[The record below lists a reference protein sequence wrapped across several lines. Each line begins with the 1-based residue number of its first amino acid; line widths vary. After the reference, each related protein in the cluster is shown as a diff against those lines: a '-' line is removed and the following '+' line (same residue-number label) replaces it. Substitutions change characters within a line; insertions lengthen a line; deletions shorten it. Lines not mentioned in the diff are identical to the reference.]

1 VTFSAGSRLGP
12 YEIQSPLGA
21 GGMGDVYRA
30 KDARLDRTV
39 ALKVLPEEF
48 FEDNERKARFEREA
62 KLLAAL
68 HHPNIAAIFAF
79 EEASG
84 RHLLAMELVEGEDL
98 AQRLLS
104 GPLPLDESLAYA
116 KQIAE
121 ALEAAHEKGIVHR
134 DLKPANV
141 KVTPDG
147 KVKLLDFGLA
157 KIFEGDSSNDKSG
170 SGGAL
175 TKSPTLTARATAA
188 GVILGTA
195 AYMSPEQARGK
206 TVDKRTDVWAF
217 GCVLYEML
225 TGKRAFEGE
234 TVSDTLAAVLMKEPD
249 WSALRAP
256 VSSKVREL
264 LRRCLQRDVKQRLR
278 DIGDARITLEEEL
291 GASASAS
298 ASGSLPFEER
308 QAVPSSTVGRSAPA
322 VSARGSRRSIYLS
335 WAVAAA
341 LAVALG
347 ALALRARAPEGKGVT
362 RLTIPLPPG
371 QVLSGNGGPAIS
383 RDGRRIAYAAR
394 DTSGT
399 ARLYLRAL
407 DRFEPGTIPES
418 DGAQQPF
425 FSPDGSR
432 VAFFARG
439 KLFTASVTG
448 GAPAAIADASAQPLG
463 GTWGDDDTIVFSPA
477 LSSGLVRVPA
487 AGGVVQQLTQPD
499 EGAGGYAHGR
509 PQFLPGGGSVLFTIW
524 GASNSADRGPAV
536 LSLVTGGWQHA
547 SSGYWTGRYARSG
560 HMMISGPRGVRAAP
574 FDPDHPRAVNPQ
586 TFVVDAVLGTIAWS
600 DSWFTVSDTG
610 TLVYVP
616 GDFLLGTLSWVDREG
631 RVTPASD
638 KPAAISDPL
647 LSPDGERI
655 AFQDRDD
662 VLWMKD
668 LRRGVPVRLSPENG
682 ATGAYPVWSR
692 DGTHVIFGSNSTGDW
707 DIYSVPAT
715 GGPAKR
721 LLARKGNQFPLSFAP
736 DGTLLFNERSRG
748 GPGADLLTLA
758 PDGTVTPFLIAQPA
772 SKVGGQFSP
781 DGRAVAYV
789 SDESGRDEVYVRPY
803 GRPGDSVAVSNEGG
817 NAPKWSPDGREIIYR
832 RGDAFLVASV
842 SSAGGVLSVGDSR
855 KLFEVRAAPGRS
867 TFQAG
872 YSVSPDGRRFL
883 VQLLDP
889 RAIPTQINVVLN
901 WFEELNAK
909 VPVR

>member
-1 VTFSAGSRLGP
+1 MSLAAGTRLGLF
-12 YEIQSPLGA
+12 EIVSPLGA
-21 GGMGDVYRA
+21 GGMGEVWRA
-30 KDARLDRTV
+30 KDTRLGRDV
-39 ALKVLPEEF
+39 AIKVLPEEF
-48 FEDNERKARFEREA
+48 FEDEDRRQRFEREA
-62 KLLAAL
+62 RTLASL
-68 HHPNIAAIFAF
+68 NHPGIAAIHSF
-79 EEASG
+79 EEISG
-84 RHLLAMELVEGEDL
+84 RHLLVMELVEGEDL
-98 AQRLLS
+98 AQTLLS
-104 GPLPLDESLAYA
+104 GPLPLDESLAHA

-157 KIFEGDSSNDKSG
+157 KIFESDPASSSP
-170 SGGAL
+170 SA
-175 TKSPTLTARATAA
+175 TRSPTLTARATAA

-206 TVDKRTDVWAF
+206 PVDKRTDVWAF

-256 VSSKVREL
+256 GVSSKVVEL
-264 LRRCLQRDVKQRLR
+264 LRRCLQREAKQRLR
-278 DIGDARITLEEEL
+278 DIGDARIALEEEL
-291 GASASAS
+291 GAAAGAS

-308 QAVPSSTVGRSAPA
+308 LTAPSSAVGRSAPA
-322 VSARGSRRSIYLS
+322 MSARGTRRSPGIS
-335 WAVAAA
+335 WAFAAA
-341 LAVALG
+341 FAAAAG
-347 ALALRARAPEGKGVT
+347 MLALRGRAPEAKGVT
-362 RLTIPLPPG
+362 RLTIPLLPG

-394 DTSGT
+394 DASGI
-399 ARLYLRAL
+399 ARLYLRGL
-407 DRFEPGTIPES
+407 DRFEPAAIPES

-448 GAPAAIADASAQPLG
+448 GAPAAIAEASAQPLG
-463 GTWGDDDTIVFSPA
+463 GTWGDDDAIVFSPA

-487 AGGVVQQLTQPD
+487 AGGAVQQLTRPD
-499 EGAGGYAHGR
+499 EGAEGYAHGR

-524 GASNSADRGPAV
+524 GAPSSADRGPAV
-536 LSLVTGGWQHA
+536 LSLATGRWQHV
-547 SSGYWTGRYARSG
+547 STGYWTGRYARSG
-560 HMMISGPRGVRAAP
+560 HMLISGPRGVRAAP
-574 FDPDHPRAVNPQ
+574 FDPGRPRPVNPQ
-586 TFVVDAVLGTIAWS
+586 TFVVDEVLGTIAWS

-616 GDFLLGTLSWVDREG
+616 GDFLLGTLSWVDRKG
-631 RVTPASD
+631 QVTPASD
-638 KPAAISDPL
+638 KPEAISDPV

-662 VLWMKD
+662 VLWTKD
-668 LRRGVPVRLSPENG
+668 LRRGAYTRLTPEG
-682 ATGAYPVWSR
+682 GGTAAYPVWSR
-692 DGTHVIFGSNSTGDW
+692 DGAHVIFGSNSTGDW
-707 DIYSVPAT
+707 EIYSVSAI
-715 GGPAKR
+715 GGPATR

-736 DGTLLFNERSRG
+736 DGTLLFNERSKG

-758 PDGTVTPFLIAQPA
+758 PDGTVTPFLVVQPA

-781 DGRAVAYV
+781 DGRAVTYV

-803 GRPGDSVAVSNEGG
+803 GRPGESVAVSSEGG
-817 NAPKWSPDGREIIYR
+817 SAPRWSPDGREIIYR

-842 SSAGGVLSVGDSR
+842 SWTGGVLSVGDAR

-867 TFQAG
+867 TFQPG
-872 YSVSPDGRRFL
+872 YSLSPDGRRFL
-883 VQLLDP
+883 VHLLGP